1 MKFQLGEKVLFLHDT
16 GYGIVKAINSD
27 SSLQVVDENGF
38 ERNCNLGEVC
48 KLVAE
53 EFSEPSVSE
62 EFGFH
67 SGTSKKLK
75 SEIPEIDLHI
85 ENLSESTRG
94 LTNHEIVQ
102 LQLKALKGF
111 LQDIQAKKVR
121 KALIIHGVGEGVL
134 RQEVHYMLRAI
145 NGAILHDEHY
155 TPRGFGATLLELRYA
170 Y

>member
-1 MKFQLGEKVLFLHDT
+1 MKFQIGEKVLFLHDT
-16 GYGIVKAINSD
+16 GYGIVKAINGD
-27 SSLQVVDENGF
+27 SSLQVLDENGF
-38 ERNCNLGEVC
+38 ERRCTLGEVC

-53 EFSEPSVSE
+53 DFGEASVSE
-62 EFGFH
+62 SVESRLV
-67 SGTSKKLK
+67 SGKKIK
-75 SEIPEIDLHI
+75 MDIPELDLHI

-102 LQLKALKGF
+102 LQLKALKDF
-111 LQDIQAKKVR
+111 LQEIQSKKIR
-121 KALIIHGVGEGVL
+121 KVLIIHGVGEGVL
-134 RQEVHYMLRAI
+134 RQEVHYILRSI